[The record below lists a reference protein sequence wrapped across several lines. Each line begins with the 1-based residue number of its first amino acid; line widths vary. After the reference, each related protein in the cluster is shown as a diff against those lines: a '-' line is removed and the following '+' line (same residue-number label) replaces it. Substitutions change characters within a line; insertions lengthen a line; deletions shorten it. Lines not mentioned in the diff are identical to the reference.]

1 MLQPNFLNVMGSGL
15 LTVLRMS
22 AICRVTFS
30 MCTEDLY
37 AVANASMAWVVVI
50 FFPPRPSSMS

>member
-1 MLQPNFLNVMGSGL
+1 MGSGL

-22 AICRVTFS
+22 VICRVTFS
-30 MCTEDLY
+30 MCMEDLY

-50 FFPPRPSSMS
+50 FFPP